1 MASPALGKTLGAVY
15 IGATIAAILF
25 GITILQTA
33 IYYQRFRKDWWVYRY
48 SVALLWIL
56 DALHVALSTHA
67 LYFYLIENFGNL
79 EVLNEVVWSFK
90 LQLLFDTLTVVGVQ
104 TIYAVRLCRLGC
116 HFHRVVPFFVVL
128 VVCGGYAAG
137 ICVCYDV
144 FVIRG
149 FSDISS
155 ISTTIIAA
163 FSATT
168 AVDFII
174 SALMCYYL
182 QVSKTAVPH
191 YSSMTT
197 TLLVLMRLVL
207 ISGLAT
213 STCSLI
219 TLITFLTLP
228 DSLVFLGF
236 NFILPKLYINS
247 LLAMLNARKEL
258 RELPTENAS
267 DGETLL
273 TALRFNKN
281 FGDSTGDQSSRQIES
296 EDVEP
301 GTVTV
306 S

>member
-33 IYYQRFRKDWWVYRY
+33 IYYQRFRKDW
-48 SVALLWIL
+48 IL

-67 LYFYLIENFGNL
+67 LYFYLVENFGNL

-90 LQLLFDTLTVVGVQ
+90 LQLLFDACKLYMP
-104 TIYAVRLCRLGC
+104 YACADFSGTPLPSGRSVFCGACRVWGIRCLLR
-116 HFHRVVPFFVVL
+116 HIRDKRVFGYFVHL
-128 VVCGGYAAG
+128 EYEQ
-137 ICVCYDV
+137 
-144 FVIRG
+144 
-149 FSDISS
+149 
-155 ISTTIIAA
+155 TTIIAA

-182 QVSKTAVPH
+182 QHDHDAVGLDATRFDFGTCYKHMLVDYTHYGMSVPRSLPSASSKPYAK
-191 YSSMTT
+191 
-197 TLLVLMRLVL
+197 
-207 ISGLAT
+207 
-213 STCSLI
+213 
-219 TLITFLTLP
+219 FLTLP

-236 NFILPKLYINS
+236 NFVLPKP
-247 LLAMLNARKEL
+247 MLNARKEL

-301 GTVTV
+301 GTMTV
-306 S
+306 SR